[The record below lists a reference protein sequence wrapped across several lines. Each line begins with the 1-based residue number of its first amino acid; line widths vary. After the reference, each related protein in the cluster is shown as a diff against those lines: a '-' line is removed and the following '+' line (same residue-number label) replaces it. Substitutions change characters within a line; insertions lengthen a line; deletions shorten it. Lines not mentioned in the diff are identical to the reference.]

1 MLPDLLIFLFL
12 VLDVVYLFLI
22 LISNF
27 LCFTAIWNSEL
38 LWNYATIVS
47 IWHRLWPSVTSL
59 LLYLLF
65 NYLIVE
71 QVYGFFRFI
80 QRVDVRLFFRIQIS
94 KTVTLV
100 TKVVKR
106 LFFRGICDCI
116 TNRNWICF
124 AEYLSDICSIILLK
138 VMKLGHCPWVW
149 NLI

>member
-1 MLPDLLIFLFL
+1 MLPYLLIFLFL

-27 LCFTAIWNSEL
+27 LCFTTIWNSEL
-38 LWNYATIVS
+38 LWNYTTIVS
-47 IWHRLWPSVTSL
+47 IRHRLWPTVTNL

-65 NYLIVE
+65 NYLIFE

-80 QRVDVRLFFRIQIS
+80 QRADVRLFFLIQIF

-116 TNRNWICF
+116 TNLNWICF
-124 AEYLSDICSIILLK
+124 AEYLSDICSIIWLK
-138 VMKLGHCPWVW
+138 IMKLSHCPWIW

>member
-27 LCFTAIWNSEL
+27 LCFTAIWNPEL
-38 LWNYATIVS
+38 LRNYATIVS

-80 QRVDVRLFFRIQIS
+80 QRADACLFFLIQIS

-100 TKVVKR
+100 TKVVKW
-106 LFFRGICDCI
+106 LLFRGICDCI
-116 TNRNWICF
+116 TNWICF

-149 NLI
+149 YLI